1 MIRPYTMH
9 LGKRSV
15 IRHRLVKRAPPM
27 RLGCWAKAG
36 PGPTSGQ
43 PGSKPGMTKDLP
55 GDSGIRSSSPGD
67 GPNSDGSRGGSFMGS
82 GGPGGLG
89 LPGKSKS
96 SSGDMND
103 SGDPNDPD
111 DPDEGPSSATTAT
124 TATTQSRPSPSP
136 LAAPRKVGGGS
147 ASEPFSKECLDVHNS
162 CRALLRLPPLGW
174 SSTLQGVA
182 QNWANVL
189 TKSNQFMH
197 SEQKYGENLYQSNNG
212 DRSCTKPVMSWFNE
226 WPLYRGEPIG
236 EGNFHGYGHY
246 TQLVWVTTTHV
257 GCAYG
262 DVGARRNTVCE
273 YDPPGNKQG
282 ERAPIYSPSGNMIP
296 EEKYCSI
303 QQYDP
308 RRGSTILV
316 QQPSPEGVVTVQSG
330 PTVQQPGA
338 PPAGV
343 VVVQPG
349 PVGPT
354 TSTGAV
360 TQQ

>member
-1 MIRPYTMH
+1 
-9 LGKRSV
+9 
-15 IRHRLVKRAPPM
+15 
-27 RLGCWAKAG
+27 
-36 PGPTSGQ
+36 
-43 PGSKPGMTKDLP
+43 
-55 GDSGIRSSSPGD
+55 
-67 GPNSDGSRGGSFMGS
+67 
-82 GGPGGLG
+82 
-89 LPGKSKS
+89 
-96 SSGDMND
+96 
-103 SGDPNDPD
+103 
-111 DPDEGPSSATTAT
+111 
-124 TATTQSRPSPSP
+124 
-136 LAAPRKVGGGS
+136 
-147 ASEPFSKECLDVHNS
+147 
-162 CRALLRLPPLGW
+162 
-174 SSTLQGVA
+174 
-182 QNWANVL
+182 
-189 TKSNQFMH
+189 MH
-197 SEQKYGENLYQSNNG
+197 SEQSYGENLYQSNNG

-236 EGNFHGYGHY
+236 QGNFHGYGHY

-282 ERAPIYSPSGNMIP
+282 ERAPIYSPSGYVPTPPGRKGGQPGP
-296 EEKYCSI
+296 ERGTVITQQPGPVGGTVIS

-308 RRGSTILV
+308 RRGSTVLVQQPDPRRGSTVLV
-316 QQPSPEGVVTVQSG
+316 QQPSPEGGVVTVQSG